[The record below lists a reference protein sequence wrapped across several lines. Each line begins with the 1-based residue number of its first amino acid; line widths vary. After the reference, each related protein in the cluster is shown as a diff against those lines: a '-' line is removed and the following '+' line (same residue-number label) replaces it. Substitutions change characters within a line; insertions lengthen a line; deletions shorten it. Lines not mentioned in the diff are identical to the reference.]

1 MECNYSIFKINIFIY
16 AGQTMYHND
25 DLSYQRRQCF
35 KDDMRTAN
43 DCEKKETNWLVFFCV
58 ALYATRRNTRIAS
71 SWRQDES
78 ISDRSERVTLTA
90 DQ

>member
-43 DCEKKETNWLVFFCV
+43 DCEKKETN
-58 ALYATRRNTRIAS
+58 
-71 SWRQDES
+71 
-78 ISDRSERVTLTA
+78 
-90 DQ
+90 